1 MSDKLEVI
9 DYFGPKI
16 GKTKLSDEETQELY
30 DICVAS
36 NQTDNHKLVGFIN
49 EENNIYVELRNSKVV
64 KSIVSLVDD
73 YIRNID
79 NGIYVDILKANDLD
93 SLVNLTDAWYN
104 KQVAMEYNPV
114 HNHLTAADLV
124 CVIYPKVSLD
134 KNATNY
140 IVNKSAYQEQKG
152 QVHFL
157 YGQNPNIN
165 GFGKSLLTLEPEDGD
180 ILIFPSSLD
189 HYTAPVL
196 GESYRYSI
204 SCNFKIHNHIKRLA
218 QK

>member
-1 MSDKLEVI
+1 MSDKLEVME
-9 DYFGPKI
+9 YFGPKI
-16 GKTKLSDEETQELY
+16 GKAKLSDEETKELY

-36 NQTDNHKLVGFIN
+36 NKPDNHKLVGYIV
-49 EENNIYVELRNSKVV
+49 EQNNIYDKLKNSKVI
-64 KSIVSLVDD
+64 KSIINLIED
-73 YIRNID
+73 YIRDID
-79 NGIYVDILKANDLD
+79 NGIYKNTLKENDLD
-93 SLVNLTDAWYN
+93 SLVNLSDAWYN

-114 HNHLTAADLV
+114 HNHITAADLV

-134 KNATNY
+134 KKVEHY

-152 QVHFL
+152 QIHFL
-157 YGQNPNIN
+157 YGQNPNRN
-165 GFGKSLLTLEPEDGD
+165 GFGRSLLSLEPKEGD

-204 SCNFKIHNHIKRLA
+204 SCNFIIHNHIKRLA
-218 QK
+218 DK